1 MKSFVVIGLGRFGT
15 AVAEELYALGHEVLA
30 IDREEGCA
38 QRVSEIVTHTIIAD
52 AKDESVLQSIGVRN
66 FDGVIICMTDI
77 EDSVMIALM
86 LKDMGAKYIIAKSKS
101 KQHSRMLE
109 MIGVDRIVFPEQ
121 DMGVRLA
128 QTISSRRALDFIELS
143 PEYAIVEL
151 PLPNVWQDKTLAEI
165 GERKQFGINVLAVR
179 RGEKEIQVSPQAEF
193 LLKHGD
199 VLIVVGKNQNIRKL
213 EKLP

>member
-86 LKDMGAKYIIAKSKS
+86 LKDMGAKYIIAKSQS

-109 MIGVDRIVFPEQ
+109 LIGVDRVVFPEQ

-143 PEYAIVEL
+143 PDYAIVEL
-151 PLPNVWQDKTLAEI
+151 PLPDVWQNKTLAEI
-165 GERKQFGINVLAVR
+165 GARKQFGINVLAVR
-179 RGEKEIQVSPQAEF
+179 RGEKEIYVSPQAEF
-193 LLKHGD
+193 LLKHRD

>member
-1 MKSFVVIGLGRFGT
+1 MKSFMGIGLGRFGT

-109 MIGVDRIVFPEQ
+109 LIGVDRIVFPEQ

-143 PEYAIVEL
+143 PDYAIVEL

-165 GERKQFGINVLAVR
+165 GVRKQFGINVLAVR

-193 LLKHGD
+193 LLKHRD

>member
-109 MIGVDRIVFPEQ
+109 LIGVDRIVFPEQ

-165 GERKQFGINVLAVR
+165 GVRKQFGINVLAVR

>member
-77 EDSVMIALM
+77 EDSVMIALT

-109 MIGVDRIVFPEQ
+109 LIGVDRIVFPEQ

-151 PLPNVWQDKTLAEI
+151 PLPNVWQNKTLAEI
-165 GERKQFGINVLAVR
+165 GARKRFGINVLAVR
-179 RGEKEIQVSPQAEF
+179 RGEKEICVSPQAEF
-193 LLKHGD
+193 LLKHRD

>member
-38 QRVSEIVTHTIIAD
+38 QRVSELVTHTIIAD

-109 MIGVDRIVFPEQ
+109 LIGVDRIVFPEQ

-143 PEYAIVEL
+143 PDYAIVEL

-165 GERKQFGINVLAVR
+165 GVRKQFGINVLAVR

>member
-77 EDSVMIALM
+77 EDSVIIALM

-109 MIGVDRIVFPEQ
+109 LIGVDRIVFPEQ

-143 PEYAIVEL
+143 PDYAIVEL

-165 GERKQFGINVLAVR
+165 GVRKQFGINVLAVR

>member
-1 MKSFVVIGLGRFGT
+1 MKSFIVIGLGRFGT

-109 MIGVDRIVFPEQ
+109 LIGVDRIVFPEQ

-143 PEYAIVEL
+143 PDYAIVEL

-165 GERKQFGINVLAVR
+165 GVRKQFGINVLAVR

>member
-165 GERKQFGINVLAVR
+165 GVRKQFGINVLAVR
-179 RGEKEIQVSPQAEF
+179 RGEKETQVSPQAEF

>member
-109 MIGVDRIVFPEQ
+109 LIGVDRIVFPEQ

-143 PEYAIVEL
+143 PDYAIVEL

-165 GERKQFGINVLAVR
+165 GVRKQFGINVLAVR

-193 LLKHGD
+193 LLKHRD

>member
-165 GERKQFGINVLAVR
+165 GVRKQF
-179 RGEKEIQVSPQAEF
+179 
-193 LLKHGD
+193 
-199 VLIVVGKNQNIRKL
+199 
-213 EKLP
+213 

>member
-15 AVAEELYALGHEVLA
+15 AGAEELYALGHEVLA

-109 MIGVDRIVFPEQ
+109 LIGVDRIVFPEQ

-143 PEYAIVEL
+143 PDYAIVEL
-151 PLPNVWQDKTLAEI
+151 PLPNVWQDKTLAEM
-165 GERKQFGINVLAVR
+165 GVRKRFGINVLAVR

-193 LLKHGD
+193 LLKHKD

>member
-109 MIGVDRIVFPEQ
+109 LIGVDRIVFPEQ

-143 PEYAIVEL
+143 PDYAIVEL
-151 PLPNVWQDKTLAEI
+151 PLPNVWQNKTLAEI
-165 GERKQFGINVLAVR
+165 GVRKQFGINVLAVR

-193 LLKHGD
+193 LLKHRD

>member
-128 QTISSRRALDFIELS
+128 QTISSRRALDFGVCYRGI
-143 PEYAIVEL
+143 AA
-151 PLPNVWQDKTLAEI
+151 AECMA
-165 GERKQFGINVLAVR
+165 G
-179 RGEKEIQVSPQAEF
+179 
-193 LLKHGD
+193 
-199 VLIVVGKNQNIRKL
+199 
-213 EKLP
+213 

>member
-66 FDGVIICMTDI
+66 FDCVIICMTDI

-109 MIGVDRIVFPEQ
+109 LIGVDRIVFPEQ

-143 PEYAIVEL
+143 PDYAIVEL

-165 GERKQFGINVLAVR
+165 GVRKQFGINVLAVR

-193 LLKHGD
+193 LLKHKD

>member
-77 EDSVMIALM
+77 EDSVMIALT

-109 MIGVDRIVFPEQ
+109 LIGVDRIVFPEQ

-143 PEYAIVEL
+143 PDYAIVEL

-165 GERKQFGINVLAVR
+165 GVRKQFGINVLAVR

-199 VLIVVGKNQNIRKL
+199 VLFVVGKNQNIRKL

>member
-109 MIGVDRIVFPEQ
+109 LIGVDRIVFPEQ

-165 GERKQFGINVLAVR
+165 GVRKQFGINVLAVR

-193 LLKHGD
+193 LLKHKD

>member
-151 PLPNVWQDKTLAEI
+151 
-165 GERKQFGINVLAVR
+165 
-179 RGEKEIQVSPQAEF
+179 S
-193 LLKHGD
+193 
-199 VLIVVGKNQNIRKL
+199 LIHI
-213 EKLP
+213 

>member
-86 LKDMGAKYIIAKSKS
+86 LKDMGAKYIIAKSQS

-109 MIGVDRIVFPEQ
+109 LIGVDRIVFPEQ

-151 PLPNVWQDKTLAEI
+151 PLPSVWQNKTLAEI
-165 GERKQFGINVLAVR
+165 GARKQFGINVLAVR
-179 RGEKEIQVSPQAEF
+179 RGEKEIRVSPQAEF
-193 LLKHGD
+193 LLKHRD

>member
-109 MIGVDRIVFPEQ
+109 LIGVDRIVFPEQ

-143 PEYAIVEL
+143 PDYAIVEL

-165 GERKQFGINVLAVR
+165 GVRKQFGINVLAVR

-193 LLKHGD
+193 LLKHKD
-199 VLIVVGKNQNIRKL
+199 ALIVVGKNQNIRKL

>member
-143 PEYAIVEL
+143 PDYAIVEL

-165 GERKQFGINVLAVR
+165 GVRKQFGINVLAVR

>member
-30 IDREEGCA
+30 IDREEACA
-38 QRVSEIVTHTIIAD
+38 QRVSELVTHTIIAD

-109 MIGVDRIVFPEQ
+109 LIGVDRIVFPEQ

-143 PEYAIVEL
+143 PDYAIVEL

-165 GERKQFGINVLAVR
+165 GVRKQFGINVLAVR

>member
-86 LKDMGAKYIIAKSKS
+86 LKDMGAKYIIAKSQS

-109 MIGVDRIVFPEQ
+109 LIGVDRIVFPEQ

-151 PLPNVWQDKTLAEI
+151 PLPSVWQNKTLAEI
-165 GERKQFGINVLAVR
+165 GARKQFGINVLAIR
-179 RGEKEIQVSPQAEF
+179 RGEKEIHVSPQAEF
-193 LLKHGD
+193 LLKHRD

>member
-86 LKDMGAKYIIAKSKS
+86 LKGMGAKYIIAKSKS

-109 MIGVDRIVFPEQ
+109 LIGVDRIVFPEQ

-165 GERKQFGINVLAVR
+165 GVRKQFGINVLAVR

>member
-30 IDREEGCA
+30 IDRKEGCA

-86 LKDMGAKYIIAKSKS
+86 LKDMGAKYIIAKSQS

-109 MIGVDRIVFPEQ
+109 LIGVDRVVFPEQ

-151 PLPNVWQDKTLAEI
+151 PLPSVWQNKTQAEI
-165 GERKQFGINVLAVR
+165 GARKQFGINVLPVR
-179 RGEKEIQVSPQAEF
+179 RGEKEIHVSPEAEF
-193 LLKHGD
+193 LLKHRD

>member
-109 MIGVDRIVFPEQ
+109 LIGVDRIVFPEQ

-143 PEYAIVEL
+143 PDYAIVEL

-165 GERKQFGINVLAVR
+165 GVRKQFGINVLAVR

>member
-109 MIGVDRIVFPEQ
+109 LIGVDRIVFPEQ

-143 PEYAIVEL
+143 PDYAIVEL

-165 GERKQFGINVLAVR
+165 GVRKQFGINVLAVL

-193 LLKHGD
+193 LLKHKD

>member
-86 LKDMGAKYIIAKSKS
+86 LKDMGAKYIIAKSQS

-151 PLPNVWQDKTLAEI
+151 PLPSVWQNKTLAEI
-165 GERKQFGINVLAVR
+165 GARKQFGINVLAIR
-179 RGEKEIQVSPQAEF
+179 RGEKEIHVSPQAEF
-193 LLKHGD
+193 LLKHRD

>member
-86 LKDMGAKYIIAKSKS
+86 LKDMGAKYIIAKSQS

-109 MIGVDRIVFPEQ
+109 LIGVDRIVFPEQ

-151 PLPNVWQDKTLAEI
+151 PLPSVWQNKTLAEI
-165 GERKQFGINVLAVR
+165 GARKQFGINVLAIR

-193 LLKHGD
+193 LLKHKD

>member
-109 MIGVDRIVFPEQ
+109 LIGVDRIVFPEQ

-143 PEYAIVEL
+143 PDYAIVEL

-165 GERKQFGINVLAVR
+165 GVRKQFGINVLAVR

-193 LLKHGD
+193 LLKHKD

>member
-165 GERKQFGINVLAVR
+165 GVRKQFGTMYWRFAAGKR
-179 RGEKEIQVSPQAEF
+179 KSKF
-193 LLKHGD
+193 L
-199 VLIVVGKNQNIRKL
+199 RKRNFC
-213 EKLP
+213 

>member
-86 LKDMGAKYIIAKSKS
+86 LKDMGAKYIIAKSQS

-109 MIGVDRIVFPEQ
+109 LIGVDRVVFPEQ

-151 PLPNVWQDKTLAEI
+151 PLPSVWQNKTLAEI
-165 GERKQFGINVLAVR
+165 GARKQFGINVLAIR
-179 RGEKEIQVSPQAEF
+179 RGEKEIHVSPQAEF
-193 LLKHGD
+193 LLKHRD
-199 VLIVVGKNQNIRKL
+199 VLIIVGKNQNIRKL

>member
-30 IDREEGCA
+30 IDRKEGCA

-86 LKDMGAKYIIAKSKS
+86 LKDMGAKYIIAKSQS

-109 MIGVDRIVFPEQ
+109 LIGVDRVVFPEQ
-121 DMGVRLA
+121 DMGVRLG

-151 PLPNVWQDKTLAEI
+151 PLPSVWQNKTLAEI
-165 GERKQFGINVLAVR
+165 GARKQFGINVLAVR
-179 RGEKEIQVSPQAEF
+179 RGEKEICVSPQAEF
-193 LLKHGD
+193 LLKHKD